1 MKRNRLLIIILIP
14 LVYLSSLAPT
24 PQESEQNKGV
34 DALNVLPSVTR
45 HIKRY
50 YANKS
55 AIDPKAMLVAGM
67 ERLERNLDEVL
78 VEFPDGENSTSFRV
92 QVMNDEKTFD
102 MGGVTNLDALT
113 EKIEEVFSFV
123 KPRIVSKEPSNDEI
137 EYIVIDEMLNTLD
150 RHSGIITP
158 QVYREFMIETE
169 GSFGGLGIVIGIR
182 DGQLTV
188 IAPIEGTPAYNAGIK
203 PNDRIVQIEYEST
216 VNMSLIEAVGKL
228 RGSKGTVVNIYVMRE
243 GFPEPKKFSIV
254 RDTIKIESV
263 EAYSLGDGI
272 GYIRIRDFQR
282 NTLESIRASLKSL
295 KKNGNLKGIILDLR
309 GNPGGLLDQAERI
322 SNLFLKSGVIV
333 TTKSGD
339 SKKPYRATP
348 EDYEYSGKVVILV
361 DSGSASASEIVAG
374 ALKNNERAVVI
385 GETTFGKGSVQQIFD
400 LNDGSAL
407 KLTIA
412 QYLTPGDK
420 SIQDI
425 GITPDIQISP
435 VIISKDA
442 YNSPP
447 ENPLK
452 DALNG
457 EKNPKAENKE
467 KPIYSIS
474 YLLESTP
481 PKDSQK
487 EDEETPEEAL
497 SREEKLK
504 KIESDFSV
512 AIAKDI
518 LLQSNS
524 LSRKE
529 ILSQVQNDITD
540 ISKNEENKIVGKWES
555 VGVDWSLGSKVS
567 GEPGISLKTVPTIL
581 KTQAG
586 EKLLVSA
593 EVENTGKIPLYR
605 LKAVIESDNPIF
617 DGKEF
622 IFGRLNPGEKR
633 ESSLTFEIPKGILQ
647 REDIITLNFSDS
659 YKTVLPKFTV
669 KAQIG
674 ELPRPVFAFNYEIID
689 DGRLDSSGNGNG
701 IPEVGETIELLV
713 KVKNTGSGVSEKGII
728 TLKNLSG
735 DSIFLKKGRYEI
747 KDLHPGEIK
756 EAPFTFTVNKPI
768 KEIEMELG
776 VLDEVY
782 REELRDKLI
791 LKRKAGKIGKQEDF
805 KEPPS
810 ISIFNPPLSSTSEKI
825 TLKGQ
830 VKDQDGLEVVS
841 IFVGDDKIMLLP
853 SSYKEVPLSLNLKLS
868 KGSNIITVLA
878 KDKEGLTSKE
888 SVVVRFGE

>member
-1 MKRNRLLIIILIP
+1 MKRNRLLVIILIP
-14 LVYLSSLAPT
+14 LIYLSSFSPRQ
-24 PQESEQNKGV
+24 QESKQNQGV
-34 DALNVLPSVTR
+34 DKLNVLPSVTR

-55 AIDPKAMLVAGM
+55 AIDPKAMLVAGL
-67 ERLERNLDEVL
+67 ERLEKNLDEVL
-78 VEFPDGENSTSFRV
+78 VEFPDGENSASFRV
-92 QVMNDEKTFD
+92 QVMNEGKTFD
-102 MGGVTNLDALT
+102 MSGVNNLDALT
-113 EKIEEVFSFV
+113 EKIEEVFNFV
-123 KPRIVSKEPSNDEI
+123 KPRLVSKEPSTDEI
-137 EYIVIDEMLNTLD
+137 EYVVTDEMLNTLD

-188 IAPIEGTPAYNAGIK
+188 IAPIEGTPAYDVGIR

-228 RGSKGTVVNIYVMRE
+228 RGPKGTVVNIYVMRD
-243 GFPEPKKFSIV
+243 GFPEPKKFSIT

-263 EAYSLGDGI
+263 EAYSIGDGI

-282 NTLESIRASLKSL
+282 NTLDSIRANLKSL

-322 SNLFLKSGVIV
+322 SNLFLKNGVIV

-348 EDYEYSGKVVILV
+348 EDFEYSGKVVILV

-374 ALKNNERAVVI
+374 ALKNNERAVVL

-400 LNDGSAL
+400 LNDGAAL

-412 QYLTPGDK
+412 QYLTPGDI
-420 SIQDI
+420 SIQDT

-435 VIISKDA
+435 VIVSKDA
-442 YNSPP
+442 YTLSL
-447 ENPLK
+447 ETQLK
-452 DALNG
+452 EELNG
-457 EKNPKAENKE
+457 EKNAKIENKE
-467 KPIYSIS
+467 KPIYTIF
-474 YLLESTP
+474 YLET

-487 EDEETPEEAL
+487 ENEETPEEAL

-504 KIESDFSV
+504 KIGSDFSV
-512 AIAKDI
+512 AVAKDI
-518 LLQSNS
+518 LLQSTS

-529 ILSQVQNDITD
+529 ILNQVQNDMTD
-540 ISKNEENKIVGKWES
+540 ISKNEENKIVEKWQT

-567 GEPGISLKTVPTIL
+567 GAPAVSLKIVPTPLIA
-581 KTQAG
+581 QAG
-586 EKLLVSA
+586 EKLSVQA

-617 DGKEF
+617 NGKEF
-622 IFGRLNPGEKR
+622 IFGKLNPGEKR
-633 ESSLTFEIPKGILQ
+633 ESSLTFEIPKGILK
-647 REDIITLNFSDS
+647 REDIITLNFSDA
-659 YKTVLPKFTV
+659 YKTALPQSTV

-674 ELPRPVFAFNYEIID
+674 ELPRPVFAYNYEIID
-689 DGRLDSSGNGNG
+689 DGRSGSSGNGNG
-701 IPEVGETIELLV
+701 ILEAGETVGLLV
-713 KVKNTGSGVSEKGII
+713 KVKNTGNGLSEKGII

-735 DSIFLKKGRYEI
+735 DSVFLKKGRYEF

-756 EAPFTFTVNKPI
+756 DATFTFTVNKPI
-768 KEIEMELG
+768 PEIEMELG
-776 VLDEVY
+776 ILDEVY
-782 REELRDKLI
+782 REELRDKI
-791 LKRKAGKIGKQEDF
+791 SITRKNREVEKQDVF

-810 ISIFNPPLSSTSEKI
+810 ISIFNPPLSTASEEVA
-825 TLKGQ
+825 LKGT
-830 VKDQDGLEVVS
+830 VKDKDGLEVVS
-841 IFVGDDKIMLLP
+841 VFVGDDKLMLLP
-853 SSYKEVPLSLNLKLS
+853 SSYEEIPLSLNLKLN
-868 KGSNIITVLA
+868 KGSNVITILA
-878 KDKEGLTSKE
+878 KDKKGLTSKE